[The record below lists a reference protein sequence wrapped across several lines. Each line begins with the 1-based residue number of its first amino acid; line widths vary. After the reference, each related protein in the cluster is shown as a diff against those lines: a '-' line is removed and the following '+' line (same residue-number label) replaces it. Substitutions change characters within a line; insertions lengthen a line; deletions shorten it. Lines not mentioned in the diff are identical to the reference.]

1 MKFLAL
7 EKRLT
12 PSDSMLTLTL
22 TTLLSVLAALAIG
35 GLLMIPFGANPL
47 QAYYQ
52 LFEAGFATWRG
63 FGFTL
68 VKAAPLILIGLATI
82 CAWRTGFAYLGFE
95 GCLLVGAAA
104 ATWTAMQALPGGLLE
119 GSPFYVFLPIVII
132 VSMLAGAF
140 WSGIIGLFKSRF
152 GGNEVI
158 TSLMMNYVAIFL
170 VQYLVSGPLRAPGDL
185 PVSPRL
191 PETTW
196 LPYLFDGSRAHLG
209 IVLAL
214 LASFIVW
221 VLLLKSRLGYELIVT
236 GLNPKAARYG
246 GINVG
251 SRQLLAAFLA
261 GGLAAMAG
269 MVDILGVHHRL
280 VDGLA
285 EGTGFIGIVAALLG
299 KLNPL
304 GCVIAAF
311 LYAGLTVGADA
322 MQRQAGLP
330 ASVIFIV
337 QSLIILF
344 VLASDVLRY
353 YRLRNVNSGKSG
365 TTEVAEA
372 KG

>member
-1 MKFLAL
+1 MKILIL
-7 EKRLT
+7 ERRLV
-12 PSDSMLTLTL
+12 PSDSALAIAV
-22 TTLLSVLAALAIG
+22 TTALSVLAALLIG
-35 GLLMIPFGANPL
+35 GLLMIPFGANPF

-68 VKAAPLILIGLATI
+68 VKAAPLIMVGLATI

-95 GCLLVGAAA
+95 GCLLIGAAA
-104 ATWTAMQALPGGLLE
+104 ATWTAMQALPGGFLE
-119 GSPFYVFLPIVII
+119 DVPFFAFLPVVLM
-132 VSMLAGAF
+132 VSMCAGAI
-140 WSGIIGLFKSRF
+140 WSGIVGLLKSRF

-158 TSLMMNYVAIFL
+158 TSLMMNYIAVFV

-185 PVSPRL
+185 PQSPRL
-191 PETTW
+191 PQETW

-209 IVLAL
+209 IVIAL
-214 LASFIVW
+214 IASFVVW
-221 VLLLKSRLGYELIVT
+221 VLLLKSRIGYELIVT

-261 GGLAAMAG
+261 GGLAAVAG
-269 MVDILGVHHRL
+269 MVDILGIHHRL

-285 EGTGFIGIVAALLG
+285 EGTGFIGIVVALLG
-299 KLNPL
+299 GLNPL
-304 GCVIAAF
+304 GCVLAAL
-311 LYAGLTVGADA
+311 LYAGLSVGADA

-344 VLASDVLRY
+344 VLASDLMRY
-353 YRLRNVNSGKSG
+353 YRVRSRATVVMNTKVESR
-365 TTEVAEA
+365 
-372 KG
+372 

>member
-1 MKFLAL
+1 MRRLSL
-7 EKRLT
+7 QRRLT
-12 PSDSMLTLTL
+12 PTDSPLALALITI
-22 TTLLSVLAALAIG
+22 LSVLAALFIG

-47 QAYYQ
+47 HAYLQ

-68 VKAAPLILIGLATI
+68 VKAAPLILVGLATI
-82 CAWRTGFAYLGFE
+82 CAWRTGFAFLGFE

-104 ATWTAMQALPGGLLE
+104 ATWTAMQALPGGFLE
-119 GSPFYVFLPIVII
+119 GLPYYLFLPLVIMI
-132 VSMLAGAF
+132 SMASGAF
-140 WSGIIGLFKSRF
+140 WSGIVGLFKSRF

-191 PETTW
+191 PQETW
-196 LPYLFDGSRAHLG
+196 LPNLFEGSRAHLG
-209 IVLAL
+209 IVIAL
-214 LASFIVW
+214 LASFLVW
-221 VLLLKSRLGYELIVT
+221 VLLLKSRIGYELIIT

-251 SRQLLAAFLA
+251 SRQLLASFLA

-269 MVDILGVHHRL
+269 MVDILGVQHRL

-285 EGTGFIGIVAALLG
+285 EGTGFIGIVVALLG
-299 KLNPL
+299 KLSPL
-304 GCVIAAF
+304 GCVVAAF

-344 VLASDVLRY
+344 ILASDVLRFY
-353 YRLRNVNSGKSG
+353 GVRRSTPTITPVVETRG
-365 TTEVAEA
+365 
-372 KG
+372 

>member
-1 MKFLAL
+1 VRSLFL

-12 PSDSMLTLTL
+12 PSDSALALTL
-22 TTLLSVLAALAIG
+22 TTALSVVAALCIG
-35 GLLMIPFGANPL
+35 GLLMMPFGANPFL
-47 QAYYQ
+47 AYYQ

-95 GCLLVGAAA
+95 GCLLIGAAA
-104 ATWTAMQALPGGLLE
+104 ATWTAMQALPGGFLE
-119 GSPFYVFLPIVII
+119 GVPFLAFLPV
-132 VSMLAGAF
+132 VLLTSMCAGAL
-140 WSGIIGLFKSRF
+140 WSGIVGVLKSRF

-158 TSLMMNYVAIFL
+158 TSLMMNYVAIFV

-185 PVSPRL
+185 PQSPRL
-191 PETTW
+191 PQETW
-196 LPYLFDGSRAHLG
+196 LPYLFEGSRAHLG
-209 IVLAL
+209 IVVAL
-214 LASFIVW
+214 VASFLVW
-221 VLLLKSRLGYELIVT
+221 VLLLRSRIGYELIVT

-251 SRQLLAAFLA
+251 ARQLLAAFLA
-261 GGLAAMAG
+261 GGLAAVAG
-269 MVDILGVHHRL
+269 TVDILGVHHRL

-285 EGTGFIGIVAALLG
+285 EGTGFIGIVVALLG

-304 GCVIAAF
+304 GCVIAAL

-344 VLASDVLRY
+344 VLASDLLRY
-353 YRLRNVNSGKSG
+353 YRVGSRTGVAVNM
-365 TTEVAEA
+365 EAES
-372 KG
+372 

>member
-1 MKFLAL
+1 MKGFSVERRLMPVDTSLSLAL
-7 EKRLT
+7 I
-12 PSDSMLTLTL
+12 
-22 TTLLSVLAALAIG
+22 TLLSVVAALVIG
-35 GLLMIPFGANPL
+35 GVLMMPFGANPFL
-47 QAYYQ
+47 AYWQ

-68 VKAAPLILIGLATI
+68 VKAAPLIMVGLATI

-95 GCLLVGAAA
+95 GCLLIGAAA
-104 ATWTAMQALPGGLLE
+104 ATWTAMQALPGAVLE
-119 GSPFYVFLPIVII
+119 GVPFFMFLPMVIA
-132 VSMLAGAF
+132 VSMLSGAI
-140 WSGIIGLFKSRF
+140 WSGIVGYFKSRF

-170 VQYLVSGPLRAPGDL
+170 VQYLVSGPLRAKGDL

-191 PETTW
+191 PENTW

-209 IVLAL
+209 IVMAL
-214 LASFIVW
+214 VATLLVW
-221 VLLLKSRLGYELIVT
+221 VLLLKSRVGYELIVT

-251 SRQLLAAFLA
+251 TRQLLASFLA

-269 MVDILGVHHRL
+269 TVDILGVHHRL

-285 EGTGFIGIVAALLG
+285 EGTGFVGIVVALLG
-299 KLNPL
+299 KLNPI
-304 GCVIAAF
+304 GCVIAAI

-344 VLASDVLRY
+344 VLASDILRY
-353 YRLRNVNSGKSG
+353 YRISRVGPAK
-365 TTEVAEA
+365 TTPVEV
-372 KG
+372 GG

>member
-1 MKFLAL
+1 MRSLTI
-7 EKRLT
+7 EKRLA
-12 PSDSMLTLTL
+12 PSDSVAMLAIVTA
-22 TTLLSVLAALAIG
+22 LSVLAALLVG
-35 GLLMIPFGANPL
+35 GLLMMPFGVNPFR
-47 QAYYQ
+47 AYFQ

-95 GCLLVGAAA
+95 GCLLIGAAA
-104 ATWTAMQALPGGLLE
+104 ATWTAMQALPGRALE
-119 GSPFYVFLPIVII
+119 GVPFAAFLPLVIL
-132 VSMLAGAF
+132 VSMVAGAI
-140 WSGIIGLFKSRF
+140 WSGITGFFKSCF

-158 TSLMMNYVAIFL
+158 TSLMMNYVAVFL

-185 PVSPRL
+185 PMSPRL
-191 PETTW
+191 PENTW
-196 LPYLFDGSRAHLG
+196 LPYLFEGSRAHLG
-209 IVLAL
+209 IVVAL
-214 LASFIVW
+214 FASFLVW
-221 VLLLKSRLGYELIVT
+221 VLLLRSRIGYELIVT

-246 GINVG
+246 GINVA

-285 EGTGFIGIVAALLG
+285 EGTGFVGIVVALLG
-299 KLNPL
+299 RLNPL
-304 GCVIAAF
+304 GCVVAAV

-344 VLASDVLRY
+344 VLASEMLRY
-353 YRLRNVNSGKSG
+353 YRIG
-365 TTEVAEA
+365 TANAAMAAVARA
-372 KG
+372 GD